1 MVFFK
6 KPRIKAGLREKC
18 TADRA
23 NNIREA
29 YIMSSPGSTPKKR
42 FHLAA
47 TVEAVLDYPLGIV
60 GLFLRVSELRDSLF
74 PCWHEH
80 AERKGRYFSMEQA
93 VWSIKKISC
102 PTPGRVRAMQT
113 CESVGQ
119 PPPPPKMHVPRAPEA
134 LGTEWRKSSAWKK
147 SWYTGCRTRWAS
159 GVIHPGS
166 CYIHVKRGRKS
177 SQTTSVVFVR

>member
-119 PPPPPKMHVPRAPEA
+119 PPPPPKCMFRGLQRLLELSGGKA
-134 LGTEWRKSSAWKK
+134 LPGKNPDTQDAGLDGPLVWSILAL
-147 SWYTGCRTRWAS
+147 
-159 GVIHPGS
+159 VIS
-166 CYIHVKRGRKS
+166 M
-177 SQTTSVVFVR
+177 